1 MFNVILGL
9 FAYSHMEFEAD
20 RDTGPTGDPSLADM
34 TSKALSVLERSNK
47 GYFLFVESKYA
58 RIGIITYFYVTCK
71 MFICHNATIRG
82 NNQYG

>member
-1 MFNVILGL
+1 MNLINVIPGL

-58 RIGIITYFYVTCK
+58 LYY
-71 MFICHNATIRG
+71 
-82 NNQYG
+82 